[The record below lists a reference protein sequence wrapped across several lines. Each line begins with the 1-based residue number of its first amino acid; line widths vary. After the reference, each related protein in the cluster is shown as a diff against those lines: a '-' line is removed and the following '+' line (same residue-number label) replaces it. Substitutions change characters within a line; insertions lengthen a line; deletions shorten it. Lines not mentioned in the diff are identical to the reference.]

1 MATFN
6 TGPVT
11 PGTGGIGGT
20 PAPNPYVPPPQQQP
34 ANNGNWFSN
43 MSPEGQGALVN
54 TGANLLGGYLSQRNQ
69 NSQNAQQQQW
79 QAQQNS
85 QQQQA
90 ELQKLQ
96 MQLEQS
102 RILQEK
108 QMGLQASQAAPQR
121 QDWRQRQALMAA
133 ILPEL
138 RNYEVQA
145 PGRLAQYQPQISGGF
160 RLPEGGLPA
169 EALQFFSPQARLQAE
184 QDFDRQAALSSGG
197 RMATP
202 DYGAAGYGDALG
214 IPATENVNTYTQ
226 SILQEILKQQQPT
239 AGGQSPA
246 VPFQGGPGSRH
257 GMG

>member
-1 MATFN
+1 MAI
-6 TGPVT
+6 T
-11 PGTGGIGGT
+11 PSYGNIMQ
-20 PAPNPYVPPPQQQP
+20 ANQMAQPPQQQP
-34 ANNGNWFSN
+34 SSGFFSN
-43 MSPEGQGALVN
+43 PETQGALIN
-54 TGANLLGGYLSQRNQ
+54 TGASLLGGALSQRNA
-69 NSQNAQQQQW
+69 NNQQQQ
-79 QAQQNS
+79 QNQFAAQQNS

-138 RNYEVQA
+138 QNYSVQA
-145 PGRLAQYQPQISGGF
+145 PGNLARYQPQMSGGF
-160 RLPEGGLPA
+160 RLPEGGIPQ
-169 EALQFFSPQARLQAE
+169 EALNFFTPQARLGAE
-184 QDFDRQAALSSGG
+184 QDFDRQAAMSSGG

-214 IPATENVNTYTQ
+214 IPATENVNNYTQ

-239 AGGQSPA
+239 AGGQSTA
-246 VPFQGGPGSRH
+246 SPFLPGQAPPRT
-257 GMG
+257 GRQV